1 MPDRSRAEPPYTSDL
16 EHGVAANVSRSPPD
30 VGGPRCARG
39 CGRRCDGRAPP
50 APPGTRSRT
59 AASGCGTLS
68 RTACPSA
75 EARLGTLAAW
85 RRGRS
90 RATPQNL
97 ASAAARWTR
106 RSGRSRSLTPSTSS
120 PPQWSMRRWVSTT
133 SSRERIV
140 RQVESGQ
147 TPEAERRVNR
157 PLFVP
162 GCDLPRLNLVRLL
175 VDTNRAPLS
184 RRLQRR

>member
-1 MPDRSRAEPPYTSDL
+1 MPDRSRAEPLHLRPGTRRRRRTSAGRRRTL
-16 EHGVAANVSRSPPD
+16 
-30 VGGPRCARG
+30 GGPRCARG
-39 CGRRCDGRAPP
+39 CGRRCDTSTPGATSYSFSNGRIWLWYSFKNRLPVR
-50 APPGTRSRT
+50 RS
-59 AASGCGTLS
+59 ASGNPGGMETREKS
-68 RTACPSA
+68 GDS
-75 EARLGTLAAW
+75 
-85 RRGRS
+85 
-90 RATPQNL
+90 QNL

-120 PPQWSMRRWVSTT
+120 PPQWSMCRWVSTT

-157 PLFVP
+157 HLFVP

-184 RRLQRR
+184 RRPQRR

>member
-1 MPDRSRAEPPYTSDL
+1 MPG
-16 EHGVAANVSRSPPD
+16 GVAAGAMDEHPRRHLVLVLERPHLAVVLFQEPLARPPKR
-30 VGGPRCARG
+30 VWEPWCME
-39 CGRRCDGRAPP
+39 
-50 APPGTRSRT
+50 TREK
-59 AASGCGTLS
+59 SGDS
-68 RTACPSA
+68 
-75 EARLGTLAAW
+75 
-85 RRGRS
+85 
-90 RATPQNL
+90 QNL

-120 PPQWSMRRWVSTT
+120 PPQWSMCRWVSTT
-133 SSRERIV
+133 SSGERIV

-184 RRLQRR
+184 RRPQRR